1 MLEWRKMEIPNAEN
15 ARRGHRLVMENG
27 RRHVTCGN
35 ILAKMGEYGPAVSHM
50 VLSAEESIKAIF
62 FQAIGYELE
71 IPPSSIR
78 PFLASH
84 RPRHAAAAMWTLMG
98 LLFDQWIGLI
108 IALNDEFQGA
118 TGPEY
123 WRARADK
130 VAALASELN
139 ALADARP
146 GENKIMDQL
155 LWWGQSESLKQRGF
169 YVDFRDGDWV
179 SPDSVTKAEFA
190 QAKCI
195 AEELIERAEKAEE
208 VLASISPDERQRLR
222 QVVYNL
228 SVISHAPGSSASSE
242 NA

>member
-1 MLEWRKMEIPNAEN
+1 MEIPNAEN
-15 ARRGHRLVMENG
+15 ARQGHGLITENA
-27 RRHVTCGN
+27 RRHLMCGDA
-35 ILAKMGEYGPAVSHM
+35 LAKVGEYGPAASHM

-98 LLFDQWIGLI
+98 LLFDRWIGLI
-108 IALNDEFQGA
+108 IAINDEFQGA

-123 WRARADK
+123 QRARADK

-146 GENKIMDQL
+146 GESKIMGQL

-169 YVDFRDGDWV
+169 YVDFRNGNWV
-179 SPDSVTKAEFA
+179 SPHSVTEAEFA
-190 QAKCI
+190 QAKRI
-195 AEELIERAEKAEE
+195 AEELMERAEKAEQ
-208 VLASISPDERQRLR
+208 VLASVSPDERQRLR
-222 QVVYNL
+222 QVGHNL
-228 SVISHAPGSSASSE
+228 SGISHGPGSSASSE